1 MAFTDQKITNPRVSA
16 DRYKNA
22 NGVYF
27 LKELF
32 FEYARDR
39 ANAIYTLK
47 DEDHTDESGKPYR
60 SLRRL
65 YLESK
70 DPTEYR
76 FAKENLYGW
85 EHWQILSNC
94 TWMQPFV
101 SKWRDELNVLIRS
114 EALATVIKKASSTDK
129 EALQAAKYI
138 EDQFG
143 EGKAKNSRGRPSKAE
158 VHTRATELAR
168 EQSRLAED
176 FNRLTSIN

>member
-39 ANAIYTLK
+39 ANAVYTLK
-47 DEDHTDESGKPYR
+47 DEDHTVDGVTYP
-60 SLRRL
+60 SLRAR
-65 YLESK
+65 YIASK

-76 FAKENLYGW
+76 FAIENLYGW
-85 EHWQILSNC
+85 EHWQVLSNC

-101 SKWRDELNVLIRS
+101 AKWRDELNVLIRS
-114 EALATVIKKASSTDK
+114 EALATVIRKAASTDK
-129 EALQAAKYI
+129 DAVVAAKYI

-143 EGKAKNSRGRPSKAE
+143 EGKAKNTRGRPSKAE